1 MNTHHPIAHLTPDK
15 MQGFTL
21 LELLIALTISLLIT
35 AAVGYV
41 YIGSL
46 QAYRTQDAL
55 SRLQEGAR
63 YAFEI
68 LSKEVRMAGLSGC
81 GSQTSANVLANPA
94 WYGNLYSAP
103 LWGYEG
109 GVSTF
114 PADVTGALAN
124 RDALTVLRADTSR
137 DYVVVSHN
145 PVSAQMNIDINGD
158 GVSDSSDKTDLQ
170 AGEVLVVC
178 GQLEVSPG
186 VCDSSNTHSAVF
198 QMTGPSTAAPN
209 NAVHNTGVAGVSPG
223 NCSKKLGN
231 PVPSPCDSS
240 TPASAG
246 TDYTF
251 CPGTRLYRVKG
262 ITYFVRNNPAGEPAL
277 YQQRL
282 VVSGTS
288 AATIAEELVEGV
300 EDMQITYGVDTDSSD
315 DGTPAVLNTKV
326 YLRADQMTN
335 ANVPGWANDSERWGR
350 VVSVRISLL
359 MRTPQNGVVPSP
371 QTYTFNGVTVTPTDR
386 RLRKVFTHVVKVR
399 NR

>member
-1 MNTHHPIAHLTPDK
+1 MKTPNPIAPSAPVS

-81 GSQTSANVLANPA
+81 GSQTSANVLANPG
-94 WYGNLYSAP
+94 WYGNLYSLP
-103 LWGYEG
+103 LLGYEG

-114 PADVTGALAN
+114 PADITGALAN
-124 RDALTVLRADTSR
+124 RDALTILRADTSR
-137 DYVVVSHN
+137 DYIVVNHN
-145 PVSAQMNIDINGD
+145 PVAAQMDIDINGD
-158 GVSDSSDKTDLQ
+158 GVSDSSDKTDLE
-170 AGEVLVVC
+170 AGEVLVA
-178 GQLEVSPG
+178 
-186 VCDSSNTHSAVF
+186 CDSTHSAVF
-198 QMTGPSTAAPN
+198 QMTGPTTAAPN

-251 CPGTRLYRVKG
+251 GPGSRLYRVKG
-262 ITYFVRNNPAGEPAL
+262 ITYFIRNNPAGEPAL

-282 VVSGTS
+282 VVTGTS
-288 AATIAEELVEGV
+288 AGTTAEELVEGV
-300 EDMQITYGVDTDSSD
+300 EDMQITYGVDTDPSD

-326 YLRADQMTN
+326 YLRADQINNT
-335 ANVPGWANDSERWGR
+335 NVPGWANDNERWGR

-359 MRTPQNGVVPSP
+359 MRTTQNGVVPSA
-371 QTYTFNGVTVTPTDR
+371 QTYTFNGVTVTPADR